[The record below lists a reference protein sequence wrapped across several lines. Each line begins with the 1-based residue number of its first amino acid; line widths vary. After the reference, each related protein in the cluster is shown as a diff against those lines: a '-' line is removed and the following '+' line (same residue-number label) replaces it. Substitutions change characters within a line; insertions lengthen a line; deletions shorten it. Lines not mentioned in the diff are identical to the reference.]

1 MAAARTMA
9 PERRVAADPSLPA
22 SLRRAA
28 VVAGGQRLLLG
39 ASSGWA
45 LAATSTALRRRAN
58 RGFLT
63 VEAKK
68 KGFAELLSD
77 IVLKD
82 EDYNGR
88 PRLEK
93 GKERQAARPTPSR
106 SPPYA
111 DTGHLRP

>member
-9 PERRVAADPSLPA
+9 CPSVA
-22 SLRRAA
+22 SLARPSSRVSSAPCRAA
-28 VVAGGQRLLLG
+28 VVAGGRASLLG
-39 ASSGWA
+39 ASQPRWA

-77 IVLKD
+77 IVPKD

-93 GKERQAARPTPSR
+93 AR
-106 SPPYA
+106 
-111 DTGHLRP
+111 